1 MVEVPLFASLRS
13 VLGYTALVSAAAVFL
28 PGHSQLTAGL
38 AILVIALG
46 WETLRPIARVIA
58 SLVVCVLLLAGLY
71 NGQVLSSAFDG
82 MAAITGLVLS
92 VMFLSSVLGKSRDL
106 EVISRS
112 LFRGQSLVR
121 YLGLSIGTSTLSV
134 PLNFGSIGLVA
145 PMIGSRIRNGGESMG
160 NPERRP
166 GRYSRVRSLAHGL
179 AIVRGRGHDCY
190 ASSRSRELGS
200 TGVECAFCIALP
212 HRRRLF
218 SGERN
223 LG

>member
-28 PGHSQLTAGL
+28 PGHSQLTAGGL

-112 LFRGQSLVR
+112 LFRGGQSLVR
-121 YLGLSIGTSTLSV
+121 YLGG
-134 PLNFGSIGLVA
+134 
-145 PMIGSRIRNGGESMG
+145 
-160 NPERRP
+160 
-166 GRYSRVRSLAHGL
+166 
-179 AIVRGRGHDCY
+179 
-190 ASSRSRELGS
+190 
-200 TGVECAFCIALP
+200 
-212 HRRRLF
+212 
-218 SGERN
+218 
-223 LG
+223 

>member
-13 VLGYTALVSAAAVFL
+13 VLGYAALVSAAAVFL

-106 EVISRS
+106 EVISRRVFQRICHQPS
-112 LFRGQSLVR
+112 FVTFCDVVCDVNGFSVCGTVR
-121 YLGLSIGTSTLSV
+121 NTIFPRT
-134 PLNFGSIGLVA
+134 
-145 PMIGSRIRNGGESMG
+145 
-160 NPERRP
+160 
-166 GRYSRVRSLAHGL
+166 RY
-179 AIVRGRGHDCY
+179 DM
-190 ASSRSRELGS
+190 
-200 TGVECAFCIALP
+200 
-212 HRRRLF
+212 
-218 SGERN
+218 
-223 LG
+223 